1 MKSKIPIIAFP
12 ALMAGATFCALAT
25 EGGASSAESAPFAL
39 LTRSSTS
46 AEDNAACFI
55 SRSWTSIE
63 AELSSFSSLPKS
75 YFSIVIR

>member
-1 MKSKIPIIAFP
+1 MKQIRLTIVFS
-12 ALMAGATFCALAT
+12 ALVAGTLCSSAV
-25 EGGASSAESAPFAL
+25 EGGASSAQSAPFVL

-46 AEDNAACFI
+46 AENGTARFI

-63 AELSSFSSLPKS
+63 AELATFSSLPKS

>member
-1 MKSKIPIIAFP
+1 MNRKRLTAAFS
-12 ALMAGATFCALAT
+12 ALLAGTSICALAT
-25 EGGASSAESAPFAL
+25 EGGTSSAVSAPFAL

-46 AEDNAACFI
+46 AEDGAASFI

-63 AELSSFSSLPKS
+63 AELSTFSSLPKS

>member
-1 MKSKIPIIAFP
+1 MKRIKLVFVFS
-12 ALMAGATFCALAT
+12 ALVAGACIHASAV
-25 EGGASSAESAPFAL
+25 EGGASSAESAPFVL

-46 AEDNAACFI
+46 AENGAASFI

-63 AELSSFSSLPKS
+63 AELSTFSSLPKS

>member
-1 MKSKIPIIAFP
+1 MNRLKIMLAISAFT
-12 ALMAGATFCALAT
+12 AGACIHASAV
-25 EGGASSAESAPFAL
+25 EGGASSAQSVPFVL

-46 AEDNAACFI
+46 AENGTARFI

-63 AELSSFSSLPKS
+63 AELATFSSLPKS

>member
-1 MKSKIPIIAFP
+1 MKRTRLIVAFS
-12 ALMAGATFCALAT
+12 ALVAGMFCASAG
-25 EGGASSAESAPFAL
+25 EGGASSAESEPFVL

-46 AEDNAACFI
+46 AEQGTARFI

-63 AELSSFSSLPKS
+63 AELSTFSSLPKS

>member
-1 MKSKIPIIAFP
+1 MKRIKHVFVFSV
-12 ALMAGATFCALAT
+12 LLAGTSICALAA
-25 EGGASSAESAPFAL
+25 EGGTSSAESAPFAL

-46 AEDNAACFI
+46 AEDGAASFI

-63 AELSSFSSLPKS
+63 AELSAFSSLPKS

>member
-1 MKSKIPIIAFP
+1 MKRIKHVFVFS
-12 ALMAGATFCALAT
+12 ALVAGTFCASAID
-25 EGGASSAESAPFAL
+25 GGASSAESAPFAL

-46 AEDNAACFI
+46 AEDGAASFI

-63 AELSSFSSLPKS
+63 AELSAFSSLPKS